1 MRKDIFGSDSVFQTS
16 DYVVVLHR
24 PELLGIK
31 EYGPSGL
38 PVKDMIYMHFLKV
51 REGEPKI
58 LTFVN
63 NLKYNSIEEYKLG

>member
-1 MRKDIFGSDSVFQTS
+1 MFQAS

-31 EYGPSGL
+31 DREYGPSDKL

-63 NLKYNSIEEYKLG
+63 NLKYNYIEEYHLDTNERKIT